1 MLSNSSPI
9 TELLKSCSVIL
20 LILAI
25 GVEETAT
32 SKDIC
37 VYILLYVLLLKYV
50 RCILLS

>member
-9 TELLKSCSVIL
+9 TELLKNCSVIL

-32 SKDIC
+32 SKYMCI
-37 VYILLYVLLLKYV
+37 YIGKSLHNPLNYWT
-50 RCILLS
+50 